1 MWKAPFSKFGGGAHI
16 GRSAMESECDDDAIK
31 SDDDDCD
38 ILKMIWRWNEMEEYI
53 DRDRWWVTS
62 GANAFRQVEKYTRAS
77 DVYFWPFLE

>member
-1 MWKAPFSKFGGGAHI
+1 MKPALIVPLPLMWKAPFSKFGGGAHI

-53 DRDRWWVTS
+53 LYWQR
-62 GANAFRQVEKYTRAS
+62 
-77 DVYFWPFLE
+77 